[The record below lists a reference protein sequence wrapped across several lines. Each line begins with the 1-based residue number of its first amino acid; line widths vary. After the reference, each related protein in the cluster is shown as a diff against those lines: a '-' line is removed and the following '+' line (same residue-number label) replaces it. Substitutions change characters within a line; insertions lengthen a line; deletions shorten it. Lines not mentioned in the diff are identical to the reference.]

1 MRDQKRKGPSPQEL
15 KLKTDLDVARREI
28 QKLKREKDT
37 QAQPA
42 VTPQTA
48 AAPSVTSDGAVT
60 PAAPV
65 TPELIAPEPGA
76 AAPAVAGAPGSAAI
90 PPIVGAADPAALM
103 RQIEELSRTR
113 QRLSKLYFSQVEEN
127 RKRAAKLHQI
137 LENIFEI
144 NSELELDTLLSRLAE
159 TLRQT
164 LRFNVVLIRIR
175 EPGAATLTARAFA
188 GIEEEARVELSKQE
202 IEVAEFQSWLK
213 DEFRISRSYFISH
226 SHEFNR
232 SLPPGFTPKL
242 GERKDFEWHENDVLL
257 VPLYDRKGE
266 LLAYFSVDDPE
277 DRLVPS
283 KETIELIEI
292 FGNHAV
298 VAIENARLYTQ
309 LEKHSRE
316 LEIAGQRMQEMNALR
331 SNFVSTVSH
340 ELRTP
345 LTAIRAYVDTVL
357 GASESE
363 MTHNQV
369 QRFMGIISE
378 ETERLTRLIES
389 LLDLNRFDSGTMRMA
404 RQSVDLAE
412 VLEETARLLQPVAQ
426 AGRISLKVDVQAAD
440 TRADGDRDQL
450 RQLALH
456 LGSNAVKFTPPG
468 GSVSLTLSG
477 DERDVT
483 LEVQDSGIGIPEP
496 MLEKIFERF
505 FQVDSSLVRRFG
517 GTGLGLAICKSIVE
531 WHGGRIF
538 AVSQP
543 GTGSTFTVVLPRR
556 TGPRIAVRPSPRT
569 HAAPEDILR
578 LAIEMVAEVMNA
590 RVVSLLAPGPDGD
603 LIVQAALGVD
613 ETVVREASI
622 RIGTGVSGWVAEHRR
637 PVCVTGSGDHSPVVG
652 SGRRQYSTGTFLSV
666 PIESDSGLLG
676 VLNVTDPVSEEPF
689 DAGDCQLLLQLA
701 ERVAAA
707 WEQAKAMDARRSDLE
722 DADRA
727 VRAILKGNGPGPGGK
742 ATASRSQLATSLA
755 RALGLEE
762 SEVALIGH
770 AATFRDVD
778 LPVHGDSPKDELSQA
793 LMRPLDAVGAVREIV
808 FAQGEWW
815 DGSGYPQG
823 LSGDEI
829 PIGGRVLA
837 VIDAFESFT
846 QGRAGAPPMTRQEA
860 MDALKEMSGRR
871 FDPEVVTVFESA
883 WRDVEQFSRGSSS
896 DVATAGH
903 SRERR

>member
-1 MRDQKRKGPSPQEL
+1 MSPRKEKRAGPSVQEI
-15 KLKTDLDVARREI
+15 KLRSDLDVARREVS
-28 QKLKREKDT
+28 KLKREAMT
-37 QAQPA
+37 
-42 VTPQTA
+42 TPLPRPVEHA
-48 AAPSVTSDGAVT
+48 AADSV
-60 PAAPV
+60 PAAADPV
-65 TPELIAPEPGA
+65 PAAIDPEAAQLAGA
-76 AAPAVAGAPGSAAI
+76 AAEAAAGPALPLAIPADSAAM
-90 PPIVGAADPAALM
+90 M
-103 RQIEELSRTR
+103 RQIEDLSRTR

-127 RKRAAKLHQI
+127 RKRASKLHQI
-137 LENIFEI
+137 LENIFQI
-144 NSELELDTLLSRLAE
+144 NSELDLDTLLSRLAE

-175 EPGAATLTARAFA
+175 EPGTATLSARAFA
-188 GIEEEARVELSKQE
+188 GIDEDARVQLSRD
-202 IEVAEFQSWLK
+202 EVRVEDFESWLK

-226 SHEFNR
+226 TNEFNDQ
-232 SLPPGFTPKL
+232 LPAGYKPDL
-242 GERKDFEWHENDVLL
+242 GPRKDFEWHEDDVLL
-257 VPLYDRKGE
+257 VPLYDRKGG

-298 VAIENARLYTQ
+298 VAIENARLYHQ

-316 LEIAGQRMQEMNALR
+316 LESAGQRMQEMNALR

-357 GASESE
+357 GASEAE
-363 MTHNQV
+363 MNHGQV

-378 ETERLTRLIES
+378 EAERLTRLIES
-389 LLDLNRFDSGTMRMA
+389 LLDLNRFDSGAMRMA
-404 RQSVDLAE
+404 RQTVDVAE

-426 AGRISLKVDVQAAD
+426 AGRINLKVNLDTAD

-468 GSVSLTLSG
+468 GSVSLSLTG
-477 DERDVT
+477 DDRDVT

-505 FQVDSSLVRRFG
+505 FQVDSSLVRRYG

-531 WHGGRIF
+531 WHGGRIY

-543 GTGSTFTVVLPRR
+543 GKGSTFTVVLPRR
-556 TGPRIAVRPSPRT
+556 TGPRIAVRPSPST

-603 LIVQAALGVD
+603 LVVQAALGVD

-622 RIGTGVSGWVAEHRR
+622 RIGTGVSGWVAQHRR
-637 PVCVTGSGDHSPVVG
+637 PVCVTGNGDGAPVVA
-652 SGRRQYSTGTFLSV
+652 SGRRQYQTGTFLSV
-666 PIESDSGLLG
+666 PIESENGLLG
-676 VLNVTDPVSEEPF
+676 VLNVTDPVAEEPF
-689 DAGDCQLLLQLA
+689 DASDCQLLLQLA

-707 WEQAKAMDARRSDLE
+707 WEQARAMDARRSDLE

-727 VRAILKGNGPGPGGK
+727 VRAILKGVDRAGK
-742 ATASRSQLATSLA
+742 PTPSRAQLATALA
-755 RALGLEE
+755 RAMGLGEA
-762 SEVALIGH
+762 EVALIGH
-770 AATFRDVD
+770 AGSVRDVD
-778 LPVHGDSPKDELSQA
+778 LPAPGETEPRDELSQA
-793 LMRPLDAVGAVREIV
+793 LLRPLDAVGAVREIV
-808 FAQGEWW
+808 LAQTEWY

-823 LSGDEI
+823 LTGDEI

-837 VIDAFESFT
+837 VVDAFEAFT
-846 QGRAGAPPMTRQEA
+846 QGRAGRPALSRQDA

-871 FDPEVVTVFESA
+871 FDPEVVSVFESA
-883 WRDVEQFSRGSSS
+883 WRDVEQFSRG
-896 DVATAGH
+896 AAG
-903 SRERR
+903 EPAAAQAMDRR

>member
-1 MRDQKRKGPSPQEL
+1 MRKEKQGPTQQEL
-15 KLKTDLDVARREI
+15 KLRSELDVARREI
-28 QKLKREKDT
+28 LKLKRD
-37 QAQPA
+37 Q
-42 VTPQTA
+42 
-48 AAPSVTSDGAVT
+48 
-60 PAAPV
+60 
-65 TPELIAPEPGA
+65 
-76 AAPAVAGAPGSAAI
+76 VAKAAI
-90 PPIVGAADPAALM
+90 PDPAIAEAAAAAAAAADAEAAVPAPAGNGETVAAAASLPVNADPIAMM
-103 RQIEELSRTR
+103 RQIEDLSRTR

-127 RKRAAKLHQI
+127 RKRASKLHQI
-137 LENIFEI
+137 LENIFQI

-175 EPGAATLTARAFA
+175 EPGAPTLTARAFA
-188 GIEEEARVELSKQE
+188 GIEEDARVQLSREE
-202 IEVAEFQSWLK
+202 ITVEDFTSWLK

-226 SHEFNR
+226 ANDFNKT
-232 SLPPGFTPKL
+232 LPAGFTPNL
-242 GERKDFEWHENDVLL
+242 GERKDFEWHEDDVLL
-257 VPLYDRKGE
+257 VPLYDRKGD

-298 VAIENARLYTQ
+298 VAIENARLYSQ

-316 LEIAGQRMQEMNALR
+316 LEMAGQRMQEMNALR

-357 GASESE
+357 GSSEIE
-363 MTHNQV
+363 MNHGQV

-404 RQSVDLAE
+404 RQSVDVAE

-426 AGRISLKVDVQAAD
+426 AGRISLKVDLETAD

-468 GSVSLTLSG
+468 GSVTLTMRG

-483 LEVQDSGIGIPEP
+483 VEVQDSGIGIPEP

-538 AVSQP
+538 AVSTP
-543 GTGSTFTVVLPRR
+543 SKGSTFTVVLPRH
-556 TGPRIAVRPSPRT
+556 TGPRISVRPGPRT
-569 HAAPEDILR
+569 HAAPEDVLR

-603 LIVQAALGVD
+603 LVVQAALGVD

-622 RIGTGVSGWVAEHRR
+622 RIGTGVSGWVAQNRR
-637 PVCVTGSGDHSPVVG
+637 PVCVSGNGDGSPVVG

-666 PIESDSGLLG
+666 PIESESGLLG

-701 ERVAAA
+701 ERVAVA

-727 VRAILKGNGPGPGGK
+727 VRAILKGNSPAGPVKGMQ
-742 ATASRSQLATSLA
+742 SRSQLATSLA
-755 RALGLEE
+755 RALGLPE

-778 LPVHGDSPKDELSQA
+778 PPANGDLPKDELTQA
-793 LMRPLDAVGAVREIV
+793 LMRQLEAAGAVREIV

-823 LSGDEI
+823 LAGEEI
-829 PIGGRVLA
+829 PVGGRVLA
-837 VIDAFESFT
+837 VVDAFEASM
-846 QGRAGAPPMTRQEA
+846 QGRGGQTALTRQEA

-871 FDPEVVTVFESA
+871 FDPEVVSVFENA
-883 WRDVEQFSRGSSS
+883 WRDVEQFSRGNSSEA
-896 DVATAGH
+896 ATGH

>member
-1 MRDQKRKGPSPQEL
+1 VRDKRKGPSPQEL
-15 KLKTDLDVARREI
+15 KLKTDLDVARRQI
-28 QKLKREKDT
+28 QKLKRERESLEPKPGDPAAIPVDPSVT
-37 QAQPA
+37 ADDAA
-42 VTPQTA
+42 VTEAVAAGAEIAPPPAAASVPSVAPAAA
-48 AAPSVTSDGAVT
+48 AAPSAS
-60 PAAPV
+60 
-65 TPELIAPEPGA
+65 L
-76 AAPAVAGAPGSAAI
+76 
-90 PPIVGAADPAALM
+90 VGADPAALM
-103 RQIEELSRTR
+103 RQIDELSRTR

-188 GIEEEARVELSKQE
+188 GIEEDARVELSKQE
-202 IEVAEFQSWLK
+202 VEVTDFQSWLK
-213 DEFRISRSYFISH
+213 DDFRISRSYFISH
-226 SHEFNR
+226 THEFNK

-242 GERKDFEWHENDVLL
+242 GERKDFEWHEDDVLL
-257 VPLYDRKGE
+257 VPLYDRKGD

-357 GASESE
+357 GSSESE
-363 MTHNQV
+363 MNHGQV

-389 LLDLNRFDSGTMRMA
+389 LLDLNRFYSGTMRMA

-412 VLEETARLLQPVAQ
+412 VMEETARLLQPVAQ
-426 AGRISLKVDVQAAD
+426 AGRIALKVDIQTAD

-468 GSVSLTLSG
+468 GAVTITIGG
-477 DERDVT
+477 DDRDIT

-543 GTGSTFTVVLPRR
+543 GKGSTFTVVLPRR

-637 PVCVTGSGDHSPVVG
+637 PVCVTGNGDHSPVVG

-727 VRAILKGNGPGPGGK
+727 VRAILRGGGPGSSGK
-742 ATASRSQLATSLA
+742 PMASRSQLATSLA
-755 RALGLEE
+755 RALGLPE

-778 LPVHGDSPKDELSQA
+778 LPANGETPKDELTQA
-793 LMRPLDAVGAVREIV
+793 LMRPLEAAGAVREIV

-823 LSGDEI
+823 LSGEEI

-846 QGRAGAPPMTRQEA
+846 QGRAGAPALTRQEA

-871 FDPEVVTVFESA
+871 FDPEVVSVFESA
-883 WRDVEQFSRGSSS
+883 WRDVEQFSRGSGDTS
-896 DVATAGH
+896 TAGH

>member
-1 MRDQKRKGPSPQEL
+1 MNRKKARIAGPSVHEL
-15 KLKTDLDVARREI
+15 KLKTELDLARREV
-28 QKLKREKDT
+28 QKLKREQMT
-37 QAQPA
+37 RPAPRPA
-42 VTPQTA
+42 VERGGDHP
-48 AAPSVTSDGAVT
+48 VT
-60 PAAPV
+60 PAGEIESAP
-65 TPELIAPEPGA
+65 LAPA
-76 AAPAVAGAPGSAAI
+76 AADVAAI
-90 PPIVGAADPAALM
+90 PSLPMVPPGDPAAMM
-103 RQIEELSRTR
+103 RQIEDLSRTR

-137 LENIFEI
+137 LENIYQI
-144 NSELELDTLLSRLAE
+144 NSELDLDTLLARLAE

-175 EPGAATLTARAFA
+175 EPGTGTLVARAFA
-188 GIEEEARVELSKQE
+188 GIDEDARVQLSRDSVGVE
-202 IEVAEFQSWLK
+202 DFESWLK

-226 SHEFNR
+226 AQEFNDQ
-232 SLPPGFTPKL
+232 LPAGYKPEL
-242 GERKDFEWHENDVLL
+242 GPRKEFEWHQDDVLL
-257 VPLYDRKGE
+257 VPLFDRKGD

-298 VAIENARLYTQ
+298 VAIENARLYRQ

-316 LEIAGQRMQEMNALR
+316 LESAGQRMQEMNALR

-357 GASESE
+357 GATETE
-363 MTHNQV
+363 MNHGQV

-389 LLDLNRFDSGTMRMA
+389 LLDLNRFDSGAMRMA
-404 RQSVDLAE
+404 RQTVDIAE

-426 AGRISLKVDVQAAD
+426 AGRINLKVNLDTAD

-468 GSVSLTLSG
+468 GAVSISLTG
-477 DERDVT
+477 DDRDVT

-505 FQVDSSLVRRFG
+505 FQVDSSLVRRYG

-531 WHGGRIF
+531 WHGGRLY
-538 AVSQP
+538 AVSQQ
-543 GTGSTFTVVLPRR
+543 GKGSTFTVVLPRR
-556 TGPRIAVRPSPRT
+556 TGPRIAVRPSPST

-603 LIVQAALGVD
+603 LVVQAALGVD
-613 ETVVREASI
+613 ETVVREAAI
-622 RIGTGVSGWVAEHRR
+622 RIGTGVSGWVAQHRR
-637 PVCVTGSGDHSPVVG
+637 PVCVTGNGDGSPVGG
-652 SGRRQYSTGTFLSV
+652 SGRRQYRTGTFLSV
-666 PIESDSGLLG
+666 PIESENGLLG
-676 VLNVTDPVSEEPF
+676 VLNVTDPVAEKPF
-689 DAGDCQLLLQLA
+689 DASDCQLLLQLA

-707 WEQAKAMDARRSDLE
+707 WEQARAMNARRADLE

-727 VRAILKGNGPGPGGK
+727 VRAILKGAGAPGG
-742 ATASRSQLATSLA
+742 AGSGGRPTPSRVQLATALA
-755 RALGLEE
+755 RAMGLSEA
-762 SEVALIGH
+762 EVALIGH
-770 AATFRDVD
+770 AGTLRDVD
-778 LPVHGDSPKDELSQA
+778 LPAPGETEPRDELSQA
-793 LMRPLDAVGAVREIV
+793 LLRPLDAVGAVREIV
-808 FAQGEWW
+808 LAQSEWH

-823 LSGDEI
+823 LAGDEI

-837 VIDAFESFT
+837 VVDAFESFT
-846 QGRAGAPPMTRQEA
+846 QGRGGQSVLTRQDA
-860 MDALKEMSGRR
+860 MEALKEMTGRR
-871 FDPEVVTVFESA
+871 FDPEVVSVFESA
-883 WRDVEQFSRGSSS
+883 WRDVEQFSRG
-896 DVATAGH
+896 ATGETATTQ
-903 SRERR
+903 SRDRR

>member
-1 MRDQKRKGPSPQEL
+1 MSPRRDRNSGPSPQEL
-15 KLKTDLDVARREI
+15 KLKSDLDSTRREL
-28 QKLKREKDT
+28 QKLKRD
-37 QAQPA
+37 QASRA
-42 VTPQTA
+42 AEA
-48 AAPSVTSDGAVT
+48 AAALPPAIPDEDA
-60 PAAPV
+60 PAAEEATVP
-65 TPELIAPEPGA
+65 TAGAEASLAAGEGA
-76 AAPAVAGAPGSAAI
+76 AAPLPDAA
-90 PPIVGAADPAALM
+90 AMM

-137 LENIFEI
+137 LENIFQI
-144 NSELELDTLLSRLAE
+144 NSELDLDTLLARLAE
-159 TLRQT
+159 TIRRT

-175 EPGAATLTARAFA
+175 EPGSQTLTARAFA
-188 GIEEEARVELSKQE
+188 GIDEDARVRLSRE
-202 IEVAEFQSWLK
+202 EVRVEDFQSWLR
-213 DEFRISRSYFISH
+213 DEFRISRSFFISH
-226 SHEFNR
+226 AHEFNGQLPAGYTP
-232 SLPPGFTPKL
+232 SLGP
-242 GERKDFEWHENDVLL
+242 RKDFEWHENDVLL
-257 VPLYDRKGE
+257 VPLFDRKGE

-298 VAIENARLYTQ
+298 VAIENARLYRQ
-309 LEKHSRE
+309 LERHTRE
-316 LEIAGQRMQEMNALR
+316 LEEAGQRMQEMNALR

-357 GASESE
+357 GASEQE
-363 MTHNQV
+363 MTHGQV

-378 ETERLTRLIES
+378 EAERLTRLIES

-404 RQSVDLAE
+404 RQNVDLAE

-426 AGRISLKVDVQAAD
+426 AGRIGLKVDLQTAD

-468 GSVSLTLSG
+468 GSVSLELGG

-483 LEVQDSGIGIPEP
+483 LRVRDSGIGIPEP

-538 AVSQP
+538 AESEP
-543 GTGSTFTVVLPRR
+543 EKGSTFTVVLPRR
-556 TGPRIAVRPSPRT
+556 TGPRISVRPGPRT

-603 LIVQAALGVD
+603 LVVQAALGVD
-613 ETVVREASI
+613 DTVVREASI
-622 RIGTGVSGWVAEHRR
+622 RIGTGISGWVAENRR
-637 PVCVTGSGDHSPVVG
+637 PVCVSGSGDGAPVVG
-652 SGRRQYSTGTFLSV
+652 SGRRQYRTGTFLSV
-666 PIESDSGLLG
+666 PIESEQGLLG

-689 DAGDCQLLLQLA
+689 DADDCQLLLQLA
-701 ERVAAA
+701 ERVAVA
-707 WEQAKAMDARRSDLE
+707 WEQARAMDARRSDLD

-727 VRAILKGNGPGPGGK
+727 VRSILKGAAAGGR
-742 ATASRSQLATSLA
+742 TLPSRVQLATSLA
-755 RALGLEE
+755 RAMGLPEA
-762 SEVALIGH
+762 EVALIGH
-770 AATFRDVD
+770 AATQSDVD
-778 LPVHGDSPKDELSQA
+778 LPAPGEREPSDALSRA
-793 LMRPLDAVGAVREIV
+793 LMRPLESLGAVREIV
-808 FAQGEWW
+808 QARTEWW
-815 DGSGYPQG
+815 DGTGYPQG
-823 LSGDEI
+823 LAGEDI

-837 VIDAFESFT
+837 VVEAFEGFT
-846 QGRAGAPPMTRQEA
+846 LGRGGQAALSRQEA
-860 MDALKEMSGRR
+860 MGALKEMSGRR
-871 FDPEVVTVFESA
+871 FDPEVVAVFENA
-883 WRDVEQFSRGSSS
+883 WRDVEQFTRGSGDAVAASS
-896 DVATAGH
+896 RD
-903 SRERR
+903 RR